1 MPLIDGCD
9 GVHGD
14 AIETY
19 YLRLSSMILVLVKEQ
34 LSET

>member
-1 MPLIDGCD
+1 MPLIDGWD

-19 YLRLSSMILVLVKEQ
+19 YLWLSSIILVFVKEQ